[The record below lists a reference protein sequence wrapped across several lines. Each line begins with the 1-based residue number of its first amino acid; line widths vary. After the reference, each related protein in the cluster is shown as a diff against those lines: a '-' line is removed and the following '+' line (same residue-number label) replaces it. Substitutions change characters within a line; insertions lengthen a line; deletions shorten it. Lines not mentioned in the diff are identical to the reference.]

1 MFDRLSLADGRATPA
16 RVRDRS
22 VPWVV
27 ALVFGF
33 GLGLLPHHAAGAGQ
47 CKKGQRAVS
56 HKIARGETLSNIASR
71 YGVTVSAVEA
81 TNPKLD
87 PRALQIGQRVLVCEG
102 TKRSSSKS
110 SSSKKR
116 CGRNGRIVEH
126 EVAKGETLSAIAR
139 SYNVSEKS
147 VLARNSGLQD
157 NPNKI
162 RSGQSLLVCVDA
174 SRAVNAKSCGY
185 RTPLHRHAIVP
196 GDYIAEIA
204 SRYGVRRK
212 DILKLNQKLAK
223 NPNYLRPG
231 NELLVCPDIPPR
243 YRTEIEHTVK
253 SGETFG
259 GIAKRYDVTRRQLSR
274 FQRGKLD
281 DPSKLRTGQRLRV
294 WVDAGL
300 VPGFGAYGDE
310 DGVLQVGVLLP
321 KGYGYTT
328 KPSSLRWGTPRA
340 VRLIQTALGKY
351 WSQNRGGP
359 KIHVGDISRKGG
371 GPFPPHKSHQT
382 GLDVDVGYVLK
393 GPLKDERRF
402 RKATEGVLDV
412 KRSWTLLKSFLDTGR
427 VRYIFADYSVQRRLY
442 EHAKKRGVSE
452 DTLDELFQ
460 YPRGK
465 GRARGIVRHWKGH
478 LDHFHVRFKG

>member
-1 MFDRLSLADGRATPA
+1 MPHRLAPSHLSR
-16 RVRDRS
+16 RVAC
-22 VPWVV
+22 WAV
-27 ALVFGF
+27 ALLC
-33 GLGLLPHHAAGAGQ
+33 GLGVGLAIPPSVEAGQ
-47 CKKGQRAVS
+47 CSKGRRVVNHEVA
-56 HKIARGETLSNIASR
+56 AGETLSKIASR
-71 YGVTVSAVEA
+71 YDVSVAAIEA
-81 TNPKLD
+81 SNPKVN
-87 PRALQIGQRVLVCEG
+87 PRRLQIGQRLLVCKG
-102 TKRSSSKS
+102 ASASKKSSSKN
-110 SSSKKR
+110 KR

-126 EVAKGETLSAIAR
+126 EVARGETLSEIAR
-139 SYNVSEKS
+139 DYSVSEKS
-147 VLARNSGLQD
+147 VLARNSGLQG
-157 NPNKI
+157 NPNKL

-185 RTPLHRHAIVP
+185 RTPLHRHTIVP

-204 SRYGVRRK
+204 SRYGVRRD
-212 DILKLNQKLAK
+212 DILKLNSKLAK

-259 GIAKRYDVTRRQLSR
+259 EIAKRYDVTRRQLLR
-274 FQRGKLD
+274 FQRRRLE
-281 DPSKLRTGQRLRV
+281 DPSKLRPGQRLRV

-300 VPGFGAYGDE
+300 VPGFGAYGDD
-310 DGVLQVGVLLP
+310 DGVLEVGVLLP

-328 KPSSLRWGTPRA
+328 KPASLRWGTPRA
-340 VRLIQTALGKY
+340 VRLIQTAIGKY
-351 WSQNRGGP
+351 WSKNRGGP

-382 GLDVDVGYVLK
+382 GLDVDIGYVLQ
-393 GPLKDERRF
+393 GPLKDETRF
-402 RKATEGVLDV
+402 RKAVEGVLDV
-412 KRSWTLLKSFLDTGR
+412 ERSWKLLKAFLDTGR
-427 VRYIFADYSVQRRLY
+427 VRYIFVDYSVQKRLY
-442 EHAKKRGVSE
+442 EYAKKRGVSE

-465 GRARGIVRHWKGH
+465 KRGRGIIRHWKGH